1 MSYSELDKVKDFY
14 NRVTGKKMKLKTR
27 WTSRDHINIRRWI
40 LRYRDYEEGRTDDIG
55 NKFIVIKHKM

>member
-14 NRVTGKKMKLKTR
+14 NRVTGKKMKLKTH
-27 WTSRDHINIRRWI
+27 WTSRDHINIRIWM
-40 LRYRDYEEGRTDDIG
+40 LWYRDYEERMTDDIG

>member
-14 NRVTGKKMKLKTR
+14 NLLTGKKMKLKTH
-27 WTSRDHINIRRWI
+27 WTSRDHINIRIWM
-40 LRYRDYEEGRTDDIG
+40 LWYRDYEERMTDDIG